1 MKNSFKKVIKVLIY
15 TIITVFIV
23 FYIFIFCYFG
33 NSKNVDLKSINDTT
47 KEEIISLL
55 NLQDIENNIE
65 LIKLEKP
72 STYRDIYYKIYFSC
86 DENIENIEN
95 LEKHDSYEIELA
107 KDETNSYVC
116 TIYKINGNSIEL
128 LENLFEGD

>member
-55 NLQDIENNIE
+55 NFR
-65 LIKLEKP
+65 
-72 STYRDIYYKIYFSC
+72 S
-86 DENIENIEN
+86 
-95 LEKHDSYEIELA
+95 
-107 KDETNSYVC
+107 
-116 TIYKINGNSIEL
+116 
-128 LENLFEGD
+128 